1 MLAALHISELSHCV
15 SSICIRP
22 SLEDCLPNTND
33 KRACASLTCSD
44 RFHFLSKQR
53 PAGRMSPECH
63 QQLRF
68 PAACGLIYLRV
79 PLHVH
84 REIVGPSIQPS
95 LNGIDIIGSTTS
107 HFMYEGVYASSILC
121 CGNVNIFWDYYS
133 RLRISA
139 SFGFQNLCNVW
150 HVNSCA
156 LLIFQALHDEMFF
169 VCY

>member
-1 MLAALHISELSHCV
+1 MMSAALHISELSRCMC
-15 SSICIRP
+15 SICIRP
-22 SLEDCLPNTND
+22 SLEDCLRNTRD

-53 PAGRMSPECH
+53 PAGRKSPECH

-79 PLHVH
+79 PLHIL

-95 LNGIDIIGSTTS
+95 LNGIGIIGSTTS

-121 CGNVNIFWDYYS
+121 CGNANI
-133 RLRISA
+133 
-139 SFGFQNLCNVW
+139 
-150 HVNSCA
+150 
-156 LLIFQALHDEMFF
+156 
-169 VCY
+169 